1 MEKKLKITNLKT
13 YIESRSK
20 TKVICTIGPSTCE
33 VESIV
38 RLIKSGMS
46 VARLNLSH
54 GKEKEHL
61 KYIKNIREASEKTG
75 IIVGILADIPGPKYR
90 VGNIDND
97 TYLAAGSD
105 FTLTEKKIN
114 GNKNIAQIW
123 PKGLS
128 IDLNLYKKGTL
139 VKSIILIDDG
149 KIVLQ
154 SKKSQNG
161 NLICKVLTGGHLVS
175 NKSVSA
181 PGRTSTVDYFTK
193 ETKEAIKFVNK
204 ADVNFVGASYVRDV
218 GDVNDIRKK
227 LKKSKQ
233 IISKIEIE
241 DAVNNLEEII
251 DASDGV
257 MVARGDLGVELPFEE
272 VPSKQ
277 KMIIR
282 VANERGKPVI
292 TATQMLESMITISN
306 PTRAEATDVYNAVRD
321 GTDAIML
328 SAETSIGKY
337 PFLAVEAMQKIAKK
351 AEQFLE
357 YEKLS
362 ERRRSYTSKKGTFV
376 NDAIGYSSSIT
387 AEAVGAKFIIAY
399 SSSGRSAEMVASYR
413 PSKNI
418 LAITESKH
426 VAENLTIV
434 WGVNTVVQKHLS
446 DIQSMFYSASEFIIS
461 NKLAKNKEK
470 IVVIA
475 GVPIGVKGT
484 TNLLRVVTLP
494 EPKIH

>member
-1 MEKKLKITNLKT
+1 MEKKIKIKNLKT

-33 VESIV
+33 VNSIV

-54 GKEKEHL
+54 GKEKEHH

-75 IIVGILADIPGPKYR
+75 IIIGILADIPGPKFR
-90 VGNIDND
+90 VGDIEKN
-97 TYLAAGSD
+97 TYLKAGSD
-105 FTLTEKKIN
+105 FTLTDREIK
-114 GNKNIAQIW
+114 GNKNIAQVW
-123 PKGLS
+123 PKGLPN
-128 IDLNLYKKGTL
+128 DAKYFYPKKT
-139 VKSIILIDDG
+139 KILIDEG
-149 KIVLQ
+149 KITLEV
-154 SKKSQNG
+154 KNTNG
-161 NLICKVLTGGHLVS
+161 LDVKCKVLTGGYLVS
-175 NKSVSA
+175 NKSVTT
-181 PGRTSTVDYFTK
+181 PGNTTRLDYFTK
-193 ETKEAIKFVNK
+193 ETKEAIEFINK

-218 GDVNDIRKK
+218 YDVRNIREKI
-227 LKKSKQ
+227 KKSQQ
-233 IISKIEIE
+233 IISKIEIY
-241 DAVNNLEEII
+241 DAVENLEEII

-282 VANERGKPVI
+282 LANERGKPVI
-292 TATQMLESMITISN
+292 TATQMLESMISIPN

-461 NKLAKNKEK
+461 NKLAKKNDK